1 MMFIF
6 IFKKVLTLI
15 LRMIVKEKREKCL
28 AYFLSEVMT
37 IEKKPAIKLDN
48 NEEGTLL
55 VLAT

>member
-1 MMFIF
+1 MFIF

-15 LRMIVKEKREKCL
+15 LRIIFKEKREKCL

-48 NEEGTLL
+48 NE
-55 VLAT
+55 

>member
-1 MMFIF
+1 MFIF

-15 LRMIVKEKREKCL
+15 LRIIVKEKREKCL

-37 IEKKPAIKLDN
+37 MEKKPAIKLDN